1 MFDTFE
7 FDHPHTDETRVIGR
21 RAHVWAALFGPF
33 YILSHGFV
41 LSALLMVLVSAII
54 AVAAFV
60 SAFLVIEYVGSPLG
74 TVVALFLAPIA
85 ALVAQ
90 GEAAIELLRRTYLRR
105 GWRGG
110 YY

>member
-21 RAHVWAALFGPF
+21 RSHVWAALFGPF
-33 YILSHGFV
+33 YVLSHGFV
-41 LSALLMVLVSAII
+41 LPALLMIPVSAII

-60 SAFLVIEYVGSPLG
+60 SALLVIEYVGSPAA
-74 TVVALFLAPIA
+74 TVVALFAAPVA
-85 ALVAQ
+85 ALTAQ
-90 GEAAIELLRRTYLRR
+90 GEAAIELLRWTYLRC

>member
-1 MFDTFE
+1 M
-7 FDHPHTDETRVIGR
+7 
-21 RAHVWAALFGPF
+21 WAALFGPF

-41 LSALLMVLVSAII
+41 LPALLMVPVSAAIGL
-54 AVAAFV
+54 AAFV
-60 SAFLVIEYVGSPLG
+60 FVMFVINFIGSTEAIILV
-74 TVVALFLAPIA
+74 LFAAPVA

-90 GEAAIELLRRTYLRR
+90 SVATIELLRRTYLRR

>member
-21 RAHVWAALFGPF
+21 RAHVWSALFGPF

-41 LSALLMVLVSAII
+41 LSALLMVLVSAAIGL
-54 AVAAFV
+54 AAFV
-60 SAFLVIEYVGSPLG
+60 FVMFVINFIGSTEATIL
-74 TVVALFLAPIA
+74 ALFLAPVA
-85 ALVAQ
+85 ALAAQSVAT
-90 GEAAIELLRRTYLRR
+90 IELLRRTYLRR

>member
-1 MFDTFE
+1 MEVEEIITVQVNPANKSQFCGISAERGFADFI
-7 FDHPHTDETRVIGR
+7 FAHIVLHLIVINFIGSTE
-21 RAHVWAALFGPF
+21 AT
-33 YILSHGFV
+33 IL
-41 LSALLMVLVSAII
+41 
-54 AVAAFV
+54 
-60 SAFLVIEYVGSPLG
+60 
-74 TVVALFLAPIA
+74 ALFLAPVA